1 MTLQNP
7 SMGHRTWSIIE
18 SDLKTRQ
25 PASDQNMTLHFG
37 RWEDQPHQHLPVARM
52 FAGPWRGILVAD
64 EVGLGKTISAMIS
77 IRELHSR
84 GETGGI
90 LIACPGSLRSKWK
103 NELAHR
109 VDLEAKT
116 PSTCAAFLEEMNA
129 LQNGSNDVVIVSH
142 GVLRRAET
150 LDAMV
155 GQRMNLLMTIVDEAH
170 HVRNP
175 KSRLHDAIQMLFLS
189 SRWKMLLTA
198 TPVNLDNEDL
208 FVLLSLIAPDRW
220 PDVHSFRATMSP
232 TATIHSAIDATCTKP
247 IQVDRL
253 RNEIVRLSNYV
264 AMQDDPRIRDVR
276 ILASEGEHISTKSQR
291 DLVDLLREMLPLN
304 DMLVRTRR
312 KDLDME
318 LAQRVPVILHV
329 NLTEEEWTLYKAA
342 RAWSF
347 RLQRLRDPDGS
358 FDWASIMPERMAS
371 SCLPAYASHIL
382 EKIEEALENPPDEE
396 EEDIRI
402 IDAWKRLPEHRE
414 LVRAAEALGHRDTKY
429 EALIGWLQQELAG
442 GLDGGVLLF
451 SQFHGT
457 LEHLLKKLKDDGL
470 RAELLTGKT
479 PLTKRDEI
487 RERFAQ
493 GEMDILLSS
502 EVGTE
507 GLDQQH
513 CHRLVNY
520 DLPWNPMKLEQRI
533 GRLDRYGQRS
543 PVIHIA
549 NMCVQGTIDAAIL
562 GRLLSR
568 IQIFETSLG
577 MVDPMLGRAV
587 RVLAQNEISQNAVR
601 EDIEPGFQFVDLDQY
616 LEMENDEDVEEILQ
630 ERNRW
635 ITESALKERETIGAD
650 PGVRRVRSAM
660 EAHRVDVEPEDV
672 RRQVERWVITNG
684 GEHCETTDGVWMIRL
699 SSECLEQLGSS
710 KHGST
715 IWKDLVTRL
724 SQRAGPQWLEITYSQ
739 EIARRRKELEFV
751 NPWHPLMRISVDGPS
766 RKFGED
772 AIASEVL
779 SMASSSLLPTGTA
792 CVVAI
797 EWRVH
802 GLNEHRIRRWLAL
815 DNEFNPLM
823 TLDHNPWMDTEIV
836 PKEIS
841 PDPYLIEQLEESR
854 TRLHSELLFHERN
867 RLAPLLNELTINTN
881 AAWKSRI
888 QAEETQI
895 QKAEWNA
902 TLRNEVI
909 DIRWLRMKRG
919 IINRLHEQLNERIEE
934 IDRIRQSMQASI
946 AIPVVVL
953 IEE

>member
-7 SMGHRTWSIIE
+7 FSEQRTWSAIE
-18 SDLKTRQ
+18 SDLKIRQ

-77 IRELHSR
+77 IRELHAR
-84 GETGGI
+84 GEKGGI

-116 PSTCAAFLEEMNA
+116 PSTCASFLEEINA
-129 LQNGSNDVVIVSH
+129 LQNGSNNVVIVSH

-220 PDVHSFRATMSP
+220 PDIHSFRATMAP
-232 TATIHSAIDATCTKP
+232 TATIHSAIDAACTKP
-247 IQVDRL
+247 IQADRL
-253 RNEIVRLSNYV
+253 RNEIVKLSNYF
-264 AMQDDPRIRDVR
+264 AMQDDPRLRDVR
-276 ILASEGEHISTKSQR
+276 TLATEGEHLSLESHR

-312 KDLDME
+312 KDLDMD

-342 RAWSF
+342 RAWSY
-347 RLQRLRDPDGS
+347 RLQRLKDPDGS
-358 FDWASIMPERMAS
+358 FDWASIIPERMAS
-371 SCLPAYASHIL
+371 SCLPAYASHVL
-382 EKIEEALENPPDEE
+382 GKIEEALENPPDDE
-396 EEDIRI
+396 EEDTRI
-402 IDAWKRLPEHRE
+402 IDAWRRLPEHQE
-414 LVRAAEALGHRDTKY
+414 LVQAAEKLGLRDTKY
-429 EALIGWLQQELAG
+429 EALIGWLQQEMADG
-442 GLDGGVLLF
+442 GDGGVLLF

-457 LEHLLKKLKDDGL
+457 LEHLLKKLNDDGL

-479 PLTKRDEI
+479 PLAKRDEI
-487 RERFAQ
+487 RERFAH
-493 GEMDILLSS
+493 GEMDVLLSS

-543 PVIHIA
+543 PVINIA

-562 GRLLSR
+562 GRLLFR

-587 RVLAQNEISQNAVR
+587 RVLAQNEIAQNAVR
-601 EDIEPGFQFVDLDQY
+601 EDVEPGFQFMDLDHY
-616 LEMENDEDVEEILQ
+616 LEIENDEDVEEILQ

-635 ITESALKERETIGAD
+635 ITESALKEREIIGAD

-660 EAHRVDVEPEDV
+660 ETHRVDVEPEDV

-684 GEHCETTDGVWMIRL
+684 GDHYETTDGVWMIRL
-699 SSECLEQLGSS
+699 SNECLEQLDSS
-710 KHGST
+710 EHGST
-715 IWKDLVTRL
+715 IWKELIARL
-724 SQRAGPQWLEITYSQ
+724 SQRAGPQWLEITYRQ
-739 EIARRRKELEFV
+739 DIARRRADLEFV
-751 NPWHPLMRISVDGPS
+751 NPWHPLMRISVDGPI
-766 RKFGED
+766 REFGED
-772 AIASEVL
+772 VVVPEIL
-779 SMASSSLLPTGTA
+779 SMKSNDLIPIETA
-792 CVVAI
+792 YVIAI

-802 GLNEHRIRRWLAL
+802 GLNDHRIRRWLAL
-815 DNEFNPLM
+815 DSEFNPII
-823 TLDHNPWMDTEIV
+823 TLDHNPWMDTDEV
-836 PKEIS
+836 PKVMNTEPS
-841 PDPYLIEQLEESR
+841 LIQHLEEAR
-854 TRLHSELLFHERN
+854 TRLHGELLFHERN

-888 QAEETQI
+888 EAEEVQI

-902 TLRNEVI
+902 TIRDEIV

-946 AIPVVVL
+946 AIPIVVL
-953 IEE
+953 IKE

>member
-7 SMGHRTWSIIE
+7 FSEQRTWSAIE
-18 SDLKTRQ
+18 SDLKIRQ

-52 FAGPWRGILVAD
+52 FSGPWKGVLVAD

-77 IRELHSR
+77 IRELHAR
-84 GETGGI
+84 GENGGI

-109 VDLEAKT
+109 VDLEART
-116 PSTCAAFLEEMNA
+116 PSTCAAFLEEIKA
-129 LQNGSNDVVIVSH
+129 LQNGSNNVVIVSH

-175 KSRLHDAIQMLFLS
+175 KSRLHDAIQMMFLS

-220 PDVHSFRATMSP
+220 PDIHAFRATMAP
-232 TATIHSAIDATCTKP
+232 TATIHSAIDAACTKP
-247 IQVDRL
+247 IQADRL
-253 RNEIVRLSNYV
+253 RNEVAKLSNYV
-264 AMQDDPRIRDVR
+264 AMQGDPRLRDVR
-276 ILASEGEHISTKSQR
+276 NLATEGEHLPSESHLE
-291 DLVDLLREMLPLN
+291 LVDLLREMLPLN

-318 LAQRVPVILHV
+318 LAQRIPVILHV

-342 RAWSF
+342 RAWSY
-347 RLQRLRDPDGS
+347 RLQRLKDPDGR

-371 SCLPAYASHIL
+371 SCLPAYASHVL
-382 EKIEEALENPPDEE
+382 GKIEEALENPPDDEE
-396 EEDIRI
+396 GDTRI
-402 IDAWKRLPEHRE
+402 IDAWRRLPEHQE
-414 LVRAAEALGHRDTKY
+414 LVRAAETLGQRDTKY
-429 EALIGWLQQELAG
+429 EALIGWLQQEMVDG
-442 GLDGGVLLF
+442 CDGGVLLF

-457 LEHLLKKLKDDGL
+457 LEHLLKKLNDDGL

-479 PLTKRDEI
+479 PLAKRDEI

-493 GEMDILLSS
+493 GDMDVLLSS

-543 PVIHIA
+543 PVINIA

-562 GRLLSR
+562 GRLLFR

-587 RVLAQNEISQNAVR
+587 RVLAQNEIAQNAVR
-601 EDIEPGFQFVDLDQY
+601 EDTEAGFQFMDLDHY
-616 LEMENDEDVEEILQ
+616 LEIEQDEDVEEILQ

-635 ITESALKERETIGAD
+635 ITESALKEREIMGAD

-660 EAHRVDVEPEDV
+660 ETHRVDVEPKDV
-672 RRQVERWVITNG
+672 RRQVERWVRTNG
-684 GEHCETTDGVWMIRL
+684 GDHYETTDGVCMIHL
-699 SSECLEQLGSS
+699 SDECLEQLSS
-710 KHGST
+710 SEHGST
-715 IWKDLVTRL
+715 IWKELIARL
-724 SQRAGPQWLEITYSQ
+724 SQRAGPQWLEITYNQ
-739 EIARRRKELEFV
+739 NIARKRTDLEFV
-751 NPWHPLMRISVDGPS
+751 NPWHPLMRISVDGLI

-772 AIASEVL
+772 VVVSEIL
-779 SMASSSLLPTGTA
+779 SMKSTDLVPIETA
-792 CVVAI
+792 FVIAI

-802 GLNEHRIRRWLAL
+802 GLNDHRIRRWLAL
-815 DNEFNPLM
+815 DREFNPII
-823 TLDHNPWMDTEIV
+823 TLDHNPWMDTDEV
-836 PKEIS
+836 PKVVKGEPS
-841 PDPYLIEQLEESR
+841 LIQQLEEVR
-854 TRLHSELLFHERN
+854 TRLHGELLFHERN

-888 QAEETQI
+888 EAEEVQI

-902 TLRNEVI
+902 TIRDEIV

-919 IINRLHEQLNERIEE
+919 IINRLHEQLNQRIEE

-946 AIPVVVL
+946 AIPIVVL

>member
-1 MTLQNP
+1 MTLQNLL
-7 SMGHRTWSIIE
+7 SEQRTWSAIE
-18 SDLKTRQ
+18 SDLKIRQ

-77 IRELHSR
+77 IRELHAR
-84 GETGGI
+84 GEKGGI

-116 PSTCAAFLEEMNA
+116 PSTCAAFLEEIDA
-129 LQNGSNDVVIVSH
+129 LQNGSNNVVIVSH

-220 PDVHSFRATMSP
+220 PDIHSFRSTMAP
-232 TATIHSAIDATCTKP
+232 TATIHSAIDAACTKP
-247 IQVDRL
+247 IQGNRL

-264 AMQDDPRIRDVR
+264 AMQGDPRLRDVR
-276 ILASEGEHISTKSQR
+276 TLATEGEHLSSESQR
-291 DLVDLLREMLPLN
+291 ELVDLLREMLPLN

-312 KDLDME
+312 KDLDMN

-342 RAWSF
+342 RAWSY
-347 RLQRLRDPDGS
+347 RLQRLKDPDGS

-371 SCLPAYASHIL
+371 SCLPAYASHVL
-382 EKIEEALENPPDEE
+382 GKIEEALENPPDDEE
-396 EEDIRI
+396 ADARI
-402 IDAWKRLPEHRE
+402 IDAWRCLPEHQE
-414 LVRAAEALGHRDTKY
+414 LVRAAETLGHRDTKY
-429 EALIGWLQQELAG
+429 EALIGWLQQEMADG
-442 GLDGGVLLF
+442 GDGGVLLF

-457 LEHLLKKLKDDGL
+457 LEHLLKKLNDDGL

-479 PLTKRDEI
+479 PLAKRDEI

-493 GEMDILLSS
+493 GEMDVLLSS

-543 PVIHIA
+543 PVINIA

-562 GRLLSR
+562 GRLLFR

-587 RVLAQNEISQNAVR
+587 RVLAQNEIAQNAIR
-601 EDIEPGFQFVDLDQY
+601 EDVEPGFKFMDLDHY
-616 LEMENDEDVEEILQ
+616 LEIENDEDVEEILR

-635 ITESALKERETIGAD
+635 ITESALKEREIIGAD

-660 EAHRVDVEPEDV
+660 ETHRVDVEPEDV

-684 GEHCETTDGVWMIRL
+684 GEHYETTDDVWMIRL
-699 SSECLEQLGSS
+699 SDECLEKLDSS
-710 KHGST
+710 EHGST
-715 IWKDLVTRL
+715 IWKELVARL
-724 SQRAGPQWLEITYSQ
+724 SQRAGPQWLEITYNQ
-739 EIARRRKELEFV
+739 DIARKRTDLEFV
-751 NPWHPLMRISVDGPS
+751 NPWHPLMRISVEGPI
-766 RKFGED
+766 REFGED
-772 AIASEVL
+772 VVISEIL
-779 SMASSSLLPTGTA
+779 SMKSTDLLPIETA
-792 CVVAI
+792 YVIAI

-802 GLNEHRIRRWLAL
+802 GLNDHRIRRWLAL
-815 DNEFNPLM
+815 DAEFNPII
-823 TLDHNPWMDTEIV
+823 TLDHNPWMDTDEI
-836 PKEIS
+836 PKVIKGERS
-841 PDPYLIEQLEESR
+841 LIQHLEEAR
-854 TRLHSELLFHERN
+854 TRLHGELLFHERN

-888 QAEETQI
+888 ESEEVQI

-902 TLRNEVI
+902 TLRDEIV

-946 AIPVVVL
+946 AIPIVVL